1 MQEYFFF
8 NGMIRLIMETS
19 LELAITAVLNMYT
32 VDWNTPFRSVKYSS
46 ALSIISLILLSVL
59 TFFLVLYY
67 WKNFEKLKQK
77 MFRDRVGA
85 GVEGT

>member
-1 MQEYFFF
+1 
-8 NGMIRLIMETS
+8 MIRLIMETS
-19 LELAITAVLNMYT
+19 LELAITAVLNMHT

>member
-1 MQEYFFF
+1 
-8 NGMIRLIMETS
+8 MIRLIMETS

-32 VDWNTPFRSVKYSS
+32 VYWNTPFLSVKYSS